1 MKVRPTWT
9 DAAGNGYYRGSDGKY
24 YYGNVKNGYLRET
37 IQERNARLAKE
48 RNVQIQKQK
57 QAEARQAGNV
67 SPQPSAGEKRGG
79 LFGGIATILAGICKC
94 QALFYIVGMRTFSW
108 TINPSLSPFIMLL

>member
-37 IQERNARLAKE
+37 I
-48 RNVQIQKQK
+48 
-57 QAEARQAGNV
+57 
-67 SPQPSAGEKRGG
+67 
-79 LFGGIATILAGICKC
+79 
-94 QALFYIVGMRTFSW
+94 
-108 TINPSLSPFIMLL
+108 

>member
-9 DAAGNGYYRGSDGKY
+9 DAAGNGYYRGSDGKF

-57 QAEARQAGNV
+57 RAEARQAGNV

-79 LFGGIATILAGICKC
+79 LFGGIATILVGIVRGKVIL
-94 QALFYIVGMRTFSW
+94 QPQGKEFFT
-108 TINPSLSPFIMLL
+108 